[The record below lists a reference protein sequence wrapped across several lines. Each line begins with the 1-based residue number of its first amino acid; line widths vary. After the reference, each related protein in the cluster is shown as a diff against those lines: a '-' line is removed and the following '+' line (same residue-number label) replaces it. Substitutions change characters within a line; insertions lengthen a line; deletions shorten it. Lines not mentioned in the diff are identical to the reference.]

1 MTYRSTNPRTTYPST
16 LGDARCPHY
25 AQARTWYRYA
35 KRLRSAAAR
44 STCPSFNPHLL
55 KEEALAHSLRLRT
68 HGFVLL
74 ATLELTPEAESGL
87 RKLEHWSRQR
97 GEARGRAGFPEL
109 VARVAVTDPDNPAA
123 DEVHLLLEEPDRTSS
138 RGCTS
143 FVGRLPQAHA
153 LWVAPLLRLET
164 DAYGTGPLLR
174 FYVTGSSVRLTR
186 PGLNAEASGVHVAIT
201 HAHKAARAWIDWAD
215 DRRTWANAH
224 AVAEASPYA
233 YRASYL
239 DGLAYE
245 SSLFYGTDHFGP
257 SSYELNGY
265 ETKEAGETGW

>member
-1 MTYRSTNPRTTYPST
+1 MTYRSTTPRTTYPST

-68 HGFVLL
+68 RGFVLP

-87 RKLEHWSRQR
+87 RKLEHWTRQR

-109 VARVAVTDPDNPAA
+109 VARVAVTDPDDPAA
-123 DEVHLLLEEPDRTSS
+123 DEVHLFLEEPDRTSS
-138 RGCTS
+138 RGRTS
-143 FVGRLPQAHA
+143 FIGRLPQAHA

-164 DAYGTGPLLR
+164 DAYGTGPPPPLLR
-174 FYVTGSSVRLTR
+174 HRKHRPADASGPQRRGLRGPRRHRTRSQGRTGVDRLGR
-186 PGLNAEASGVHVAIT
+186 RPAHVGQRARRGRGEPLRLPGLLPRRARLRVLAPLRHGPLR
-201 HAHKAARAWIDWAD
+201 ARAA
-215 DRRTWANAH
+215 T
-224 AVAEASPYA
+224 S
-233 YRASYL
+233 
-239 DGLAYE
+239 
-245 SSLFYGTDHFGP
+245 
-257 SSYELNGY
+257 
-265 ETKEAGETGW
+265 